1 MMVGEELQRLYYTTL
16 TGTPAIM
23 ALANGVYDKIPT
35 APFGTKTAYI
45 SFGPTDSSEDDA
57 DCISG
62 QTVTMQIDVWSRAV
76 GSLEAKT
83 LTDLVRR
90 ALHRKS
96 LELSD
101 NALADTNVEATRVFR
116 DPDGITT
123 HGVVTVTA
131 LIEEPE

>member
-1 MMVGEELQRLYYTTL
+1 MTSGEELQRLYYTTL

-35 APFGTKTAYI
+35 TPFGSKTAYI
-45 SFGPTDSSEDDA
+45 SFGPCDSSEDDA

-62 QTVTMQIDVWSRAV
+62 QTITTQIDVWSRAV

-96 LELSD
+96 LALSD
-101 NALADTNVEATRVFR
+101 NALVDTSVDAARVFR

-131 LIEEPE
+131 MVEEPE

>member
-1 MMVGEELQRLYYTTL
+1 MMVGEELQRLYYSTL

-62 QTVTMQIDVWSRAV
+62 QTITTQIDVWSRAV

-83 LTDLVRR
+83 LTDLVRK

-96 LELSD
+96 LALSD
-101 NALADTNVEATRVFR
+101 NALVDTWVVPTRVFR

-123 HGVVTVTA
+123 HGVITVSA
-131 LIEEPE
+131 LVEEPE

>member
-1 MMVGEELQRLYYTTL
+1 MTSGEDLQRLYYTTL

-23 ALANGVYDKIPT
+23 ALANGVYDKIT
-35 APFGTKTAYI
+35 TTPFGAKTAYI

-57 DCISG
+57 DCIYG

-123 HGVVTVTA
+123 HGIVTVTA